1 MTAQQFAGMGSDEG
15 RQNRSRHDRKQ
26 ALAALLSASPD
37 AAIALDQRGAIGFAN
52 PLLVEMLGVP
62 LSDLIGKGFSSL
74 CANPSEV
81 ERRFQNL
88 NAGERVA
95 DCDLTLFRADGSTLE
110 TSVSAVRIDD
120 GDDHGIVAYL
130 RDVSRERQVASE
142 LRRKNEEL
150 EHCVQALA
158 HDLRSPL
165 VALLGFSR
173 LLRQDYETTLDETG
187 HHFVD
192 RIEQAGQIMEDL
204 IHDLLELSRIAQPGE
219 RRTLVD
225 PRLVLLQVRAELNP
239 RLAESNQ
246 QLELPEAPPAVFC
259 DRTRLYQVFSNLIGN
274 AISHMGPCEA
284 PVISVEIEELAD
296 AHSITV
302 ADNGKG
308 IAPESHAR
316 IFEKFQSLNGRGDGD
331 ASTGMGLAIVKKIA
345 EKRGGRAWV
354 ESAPGG
360 GAVFHVMLPG
370 A

>member
-1 MTAQQFAGMGSDEG
+1 MTAQQLAGTRTSEG
-15 RQNRSRHDRKQ
+15 RQDRPRDGRKQ
-26 ALAALLSASPD
+26 ALATLLSASPD
-37 AAIALDQRGAIGFAN
+37 AAIALDHRGVIGFAN

-81 ERRFQNL
+81 ERRIQNL
-88 NAGERVA
+88 GAGERVA
-95 DCDLTLFRADGSTLE
+95 DCDLKLHRADGSTLD

-120 GDDHGIVAYL
+120 GDAHGIVAYL

-173 LLRQDYETTLDETG
+173 LLRQDYATTLDETG

-219 RRTLVD
+219 RRSLVD

-239 RLAESNQ
+239 RLSEAN
-246 QLELPEAPPAVFC
+246 LHLDLPETPPAVFC

-274 AISHMGPCEA
+274 AIDHMGPCES
-284 PVISVEIEELAD
+284 PRIEVHIVDEPA
-296 AHSITV
+296 ATRITV
-302 ADNGKG
+302 RDNGRG
-308 IAPESHAR
+308 IDPEQHRR
-316 IFEKFQSLNGRGDGD
+316 IFDVFQSLGPRADGRRG
-331 ASTGMGLAIVKKIA
+331 TGIGLAIVRKIA
-345 EKRGGRAWV
+345 ETHGGRVTV
-354 ESAPGG
+354 ESQPGQ
-360 GAVFHVMLPG
+360 GAAFHVLLPHG
-370 A
+370 